1 MNVLTCDELLYQVDR
16 VQPQIRVDLV
26 DADVLFDR
34 KVKLECVLTCCCWQV
49 TLDMTWHG
57 TSQVS
62 VEPDTARYEY
72 VSPWHGVL
80 IAWHAACMLAF

>member
-1 MNVLTCDELLYQVDR
+1 MSTAADR
-16 VQPQIRVDLV
+16 ADLV
-26 DADVLFDR
+26 DAYVRIDRKYSEHRCVLFHR

-49 TLDMTWHG
+49 SLDMTWHG